1 MWCTHVLISMRVVC
15 VYAERETDY
24 HTPDLKE
31 GSNVC
36 NAAAIS
42 HCQKEDTGTDKH
54 RPDPV

>member
-1 MWCTHVLISMRVVC
+1 MRVVC

-31 GSNVC
+31 GSKVC